1 MSGRP
6 ETDADVLTGPGV
18 AVRTARGTGVR
29 LVAYVLSSLLSVV
42 SAAVLLRYLGVD
54 GYGRYVTVFALITIV
69 AGVTEAG
76 TANVGVRELATR
88 ATSERERLMA
98 TLQGVRLALT
108 VAGMVLALLFVVA
121 GEFADAMVEGAALAG
136 LGLVLTVAAC
146 TLWVPMQADLRLAA
160 VAGLELLRQAL
171 TVVVLL
177 ALVLAGAGLV
187 ALLAAQIPVAIALG
201 VASLAAARVPASALR
216 PSFDAAAWRR
226 LLAETLPYAV
236 ATAIGLVYSSSVL
249 LVMSVVATETQT
261 GLFGAATR
269 IFVVLAG
276 VAGILVGSALPVLAR
291 AGRDDRER
299 LRGAVRRLSDA
310 VAFVATGVALVTAA
324 GAAVAIDVVAG
335 PDFAD
340 ATEVLRVLAP
350 ALIASY
356 FLTLGAFVLL
366 ALGRQRVLIAVNGAG
381 LLVAVVLALVVTPE
395 HGALGGAVAAL
406 IGEWTIAALTFAA
419 LAGERLV
426 PSPRVLLRVVLCAG
440 LAAVPAFALGLPALA
455 AAVAAALVYAA
466 AGWWLGIVPVEAA
479 EALRRPRPSS
489 PAPPR

>member
-1 MSGRP
+1 MSGTPDTR
-6 ETDADVLTGPGV
+6 ADVLTGPGV
-18 AVRTARGTGVR
+18 AARTVRGTGLR
-29 LVAYVLSSLLSVV
+29 LVAYVLSALLSVV

-54 GYGRYVTVFALITIV
+54 EYGRYVTVFALITIV

-76 TANVGVRELATR
+76 TANVGVREFATR
-88 ATSERERLMA
+88 GRDEHQRLLA

-108 VAGMVLALLFVVA
+108 AAGLALAVLFVVA
-121 GEFADAMVEGAALAG
+121 GGFVDAMVQGAALAG
-136 LGLVLTVAAC
+136 AGLLLTVAAS
-146 TLWVPMQADLRLAA
+146 TLWVPMQAELQLGR

-177 ALVLAGAGLV
+177 VLVLAGAGLA
-187 ALLAAQIPVAIALG
+187 ALLGAQIPVAIALA
-201 VASLAAARVPASALR
+201 VVSLAAARVPAGALR
-216 PSFDAAAWRR
+216 PSFDVAAWRA

-236 ATAIGLVYSSSVL
+236 ATAIGLVYSSSVV
-249 LVMSVVATETQT
+249 LVMSIVATETQT

-310 VAFVATGVALVTAA
+310 VAFIATGVALLTAA

-335 PDFAD
+335 PEFAG
-340 ATEVLRVLAP
+340 AIPVLRILAP

-366 ALGRQRVLIAVNGAG
+366 ALGRPRVLIAVNAAG
-381 LLVAVVLALVVTPE
+381 LVVAIVLALVLTPD
-395 HGALGGAVAAL
+395 HGAEGGALAAL
-406 IGEWTIAALTFAA
+406 IGEWSIAVLTFIA
-419 LAGERLV
+419 LSGEGLV
-426 PSPRVLLRVVLCAG
+426 PSARVLGPVALAAG
-440 LAAVPAFALGLPALA
+440 LAAIPAFALGLPALP
-455 AAVAAALVYAA
+455 AVVLAALVYGAVAWVLGVVPAEVVGALARHGPAA
-466 AGWWLGIVPVEAA
+466 
-479 EALRRPRPSS
+479 S
-489 PAPPR
+489 